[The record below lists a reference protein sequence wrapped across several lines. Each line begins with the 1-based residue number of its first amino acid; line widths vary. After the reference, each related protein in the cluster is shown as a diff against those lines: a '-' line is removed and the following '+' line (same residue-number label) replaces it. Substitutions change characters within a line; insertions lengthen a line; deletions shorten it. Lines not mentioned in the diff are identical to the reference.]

1 MTTCVECKLTV
12 YMYVQ
17 CTHTHTQC
25 TVYAQYCIR
34 SCLIFFLQGVLERL
48 YSSVDMVD
56 VGWIC
61 VDQGAVKNALTSL
74 AKKWTYIYANYLE
87 KKVRNYSQVIC

>member
-1 MTTCVECKLTV
+1 
-12 YMYVQ
+12 MYNAH
-17 CTHTHTQC
+17 THTHTQC
-25 TVYAQYCIR
+25 IVYAQYCIR

-48 YSSVDMVD
+48 YSSVDTVD

>member
-1 MTTCVECKLTV
+1 MH
-12 YMYVQ
+12 
-17 CTHTHTQC
+17 THTHTQC
-25 TVYAQYCIR
+25 TVCTVCIR
-34 SCLIFFLQGVLERL
+34 SFFIFFLQGILERL
-48 YSSVDMVD
+48 YSSVDTVD

-74 AKKWTYIYANYLE
+74 TKKWTYIYASYLE